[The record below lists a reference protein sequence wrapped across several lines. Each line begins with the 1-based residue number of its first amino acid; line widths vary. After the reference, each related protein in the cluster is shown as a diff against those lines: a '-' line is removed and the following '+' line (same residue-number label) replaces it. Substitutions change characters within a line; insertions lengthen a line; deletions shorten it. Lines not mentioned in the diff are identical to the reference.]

1 MLLFIV
7 GLLPWIC
14 LCFRQ
19 GRAEET
25 GTSKVE
31 REKKKERTG
40 EKNKRRK
47 ERVSLK
53 GKRDTKNANHS
64 GAL

>member
-1 MLLFIV
+1 MLLFTI

-31 REKKKERTG
+31 REKEREGERKEQKKEG
-40 EKNKRRK
+40 EGEFKGK
-47 ERVSLK
+47 ERYK
-53 GKRDTKNANHS
+53 EC
-64 GAL
+64 